1 MKIQELREKTS
12 KELQEQMKEIEM
24 ELMKEQAQIAIGTV
38 PKNPGKVGE
47 MKRTRAKILTVLNQR
62 GGVQQ

>member
-62 GGVQQ
+62 GGMQQ